1 MKPSSLPRILIFLA
15 SVLVATVRPALADT
29 VTLKDGSVVH
39 GKNLHVADG
48 IITITTSFAGDL
60 SIKQDQVASFQTD
73 DPVYVKTKDNSAVLG
88 KVEPRDSS
96 LVVSNPNGTYV
107 TKVDGVK
114 STWGS
119 GDEDPELVALRR
131 HWVLEFTTDIAGRSG
146 NSSGFGGAFGAVAT
160 LKTPTDA
167 LKFYGSANHTTANG
181 ATSEDDYK
189 GGVEYNA
196 FFSDIWSWYIS
207 SELMQ
212 DNVKN
217 IALRA
222 SALGGIGINAI
233 RSKEEALQFRAG
245 LSYRYETY
253 NTVPPS
259 PNFSSAGVGLA
270 LVHRLDIAP
279 WLVMHNSLGYTPSF
293 QDISNYI
300 VDHDS
305 NVTMPFAGSQAWS
318 LRLGLTNEYTSKP
331 VGSANKRLDTLY
343 YLRFVYDVK

>member
-1 MKPSSLPRILIFLA
+1 MKPSSLPRFLIILA
-15 SVLVATVRPALADT
+15 SALVATVRPAIADT

-39 GKNLHVADG
+39 GKNLHTADG
-48 IITITTSFAGDL
+48 IITITTTFAGDL
-60 SIKQDQVASFQTD
+60 SIKQDEVASFETD
-73 DPVYVKTKDNSAVLG
+73 VPVFVKTKNNSEVLG
-88 KVEPRDSS
+88 KVERKDPG
-96 LVVSNPNGTYV
+96 LVVSSPSGNYLTSIA
-107 TKVDGVK
+107 DVK
-114 STWGS
+114 SSWPEGT
-119 GDEDPELVALRR
+119 EDPEVTALRR
-131 HWVLEFTTDIAGRSG
+131 HWVLEFTTDISGKSG

-196 FFSDIWSWYIS
+196 FFSDIWSWYVS

-222 SALGGIGINAI
+222 SALGGIGINAL

-253 NTVPPS
+253 DTVPAS
-259 PNFSSAGVGLA
+259 PNYSSAGLGLA
-270 LVHRLDIAP
+270 LIHRLDIAP

-293 QDISNYI
+293 KDVSNYI
-300 VDHDS
+300 IDHDT
-305 NVTMPFAGSQAWS
+305 NVTMPFAGTQAWS

>member
-1 MKPSSLPRILIFLA
+1 MKASVLPRIPVFLISALLA
-15 SVLVATVRPALADT
+15 LVRTASADT
-29 VTLKDGSVVH
+29 VTLKDGSVIH

-48 IITITTSFAGDL
+48 TITITTNFAGDL
-60 SIKQDQVASFQTD
+60 AIKQDQATSFETD
-73 DPVYVKTKDNSAVLG
+73 EPIFVKTKDNSAVLG
-88 KVEPRDSS
+88 KVERKDTS
-96 LVVSNPNGTYV
+96 LLVTNSNGNYV
-107 TKVDGVK
+107 TTVEGVK
-114 STWGS
+114 SSWAKGA
-119 GDEDPELVALRR
+119 EDPEVVALRR
-131 HWVLEFTTDIAGRSG
+131 HWVLEFTTDISGKSG

-189 GGVEYNA
+189 GGIEYNA
-196 FFSDIWSWYIS
+196 FFSDVWSWYIS

-212 DNVKN
+212 DNVKD

-253 NTVPPS
+253 NTES
-259 PNFSSAGVGLA
+259 ATPNFSSAGLGVA

-279 WLVMHNSLGYTPSF
+279 WLVMHNTLSYTPSF
-293 QDISNYI
+293 QNVSNYI
-300 VDHDS
+300 IDHDS
-305 NVTMPFAGSQAWS
+305 NVTMPFAGSQVWS
-318 LRLGLTNEYTSKP
+318 LRLGLTNEYTSIP
-331 VGSANKRLDTLY
+331 VASASKRLDTLY
-343 YLRFVYDVK
+343 YLRFVYDVQ